1 MASNDKVLGYQAG
14 TSFLHGLSGSSKLF
28 FFILVSISAMVTY
41 DTRLI
46 AGIGLLSVFLFQ
58 LSGIRW
64 RSVSFVLKFIGFFLV
79 INLVTI
85 YLFSP
90 EYGVGIYDSR
100 TVIAQGWGRYTFT
113 VEQGFYLLNLLLKY
127 FCTVPLAILFLM
139 TTHPSQFAASLNQ
152 VGVPY
157 KIAYAVSLTLRYVPD
172 LQEEYAMIK
181 MSQEARGI
189 ELSGKASLS
198 QRIKGNVQIVLPLI
212 FSSLS
217 RIDTI
222 STAMELRRFGKN
234 SKRTWYSQQAYT
246 KLDYIVL
253 AAALVIVL
261 VTILCFVLNQGR
273 FYNPFV

>member
-64 RSVSFVLKFIGFFLV
+64 RSVSFVLKFIGIFLV

-253 AAALVIVL
+253 AVALVVVL
-261 VTILCFVLNQGR
+261 ITILCFVLNQGR